1 MRLKD
6 KLAFVTGGTR
16 GIGKSITL
24 RLLQDGACVVATYNQ
39 DSSAADDLKK
49 YAETMN
55 LADSLK
61 ILNMDVSKRD
71 SVQKVMKSVN
81 ANYQRID
88 ILVNNAGVNKPT
100 DFDEITDED
109 WDWVMNVNLRGP
121 FICPK
126 ESLNLLKASKSASI
140 INIGSVSGQY
150 GGPRTAHY
158 AASKAGLISLSQ
170 VFARFLSDYN
180 IRSNTVAA
188 GLIESEMAASGL
200 ASAAVSSVTKSILLG
215 RLGSKDE
222 VANLVSFLAS
232 DESSY
237 ITAQTIN
244 VNGGLYF

>member
-24 RLLQDGACVVATYNQ
+24 RLLQDGACVVATYNK

-100 DFDEITDED
+100 DFDEIT
-109 WDWVMNVNLRGP
+109 
-121 FICPK
+121 
-126 ESLNLLKASKSASI
+126 
-140 INIGSVSGQY
+140 
-150 GGPRTAHY
+150 
-158 AASKAGLISLSQ
+158 
-170 VFARFLSDYN
+170 
-180 IRSNTVAA
+180 
-188 GLIESEMAASGL
+188 
-200 ASAAVSSVTKSILLG
+200 
-215 RLGSKDE
+215 
-222 VANLVSFLAS
+222 
-232 DESSY
+232 
-237 ITAQTIN
+237 
-244 VNGGLYF
+244 